1 LEALSWCFPT
11 ATNCRGASAV
21 SWWRGRQWLACM
33 SASDVV
39 VVWPVVAKQ
48 GHQWRHGGVTRGT

>member
-21 SWWRGRQWLACM
+21 SWWRGQQWLACM

-39 VVWPVVAKQ
+39 VASSSQAGAPVAPW
-48 GHQWRHGGVTRGT
+48 WRD